1 VVVGT
6 NFLLRKR
13 ILLGTSIPPATTTK
27 TQKKIIIILIRAIF
41 LSVFRRW
48 RNMSDQSFKVHCGIG
63 NLLDLCIPLS
73 SLFCVFLPCFFF
85 LLIVCVFVENN
96 ACYKLVQSVL
106 GSGCSRLMNF
116 FTHKIKDLM
125 MHKRA
130 HKEERRGARGRD
142 EERSNQEEWVSKE
155 EGEKERDREIIH
167 TLPEALSMMPSS
179 VSGTTSMRRG
189 GGRGTP
195 MRVVVS

>member
-1 VVVGT
+1 
-6 NFLLRKR
+6 
-13 ILLGTSIPPATTTK
+13 
-27 TQKKIIIILIRAIF
+27 
-41 LSVFRRW
+41 
-48 RNMSDQSFKVHCGIG
+48 
-63 NLLDLCIPLS
+63 
-73 SLFCVFLPCFFF
+73 
-85 LLIVCVFVENN
+85 
-96 ACYKLVQSVL
+96 
-106 GSGCSRLMNF
+106 MNF

-142 EERSNQEEWVSKE
+142 EERSIQEEWVSKA

>member
-1 VVVGT
+1 
-6 NFLLRKR
+6 
-13 ILLGTSIPPATTTK
+13 
-27 TQKKIIIILIRAIF
+27 
-41 LSVFRRW
+41 
-48 RNMSDQSFKVHCGIG
+48 
-63 NLLDLCIPLS
+63 
-73 SLFCVFLPCFFF
+73 
-85 LLIVCVFVENN
+85 
-96 ACYKLVQSVL
+96 
-106 GSGCSRLMNF
+106 MNF

-130 HKEERRGARGRD
+130 HKEEEERRGARGRD

-155 EGEKERDREIIH
+155 AGEKERDREIIH

>member
-1 VVVGT
+1 
-6 NFLLRKR
+6 
-13 ILLGTSIPPATTTK
+13 
-27 TQKKIIIILIRAIF
+27 
-41 LSVFRRW
+41 
-48 RNMSDQSFKVHCGIG
+48 
-63 NLLDLCIPLS
+63 
-73 SLFCVFLPCFFF
+73 
-85 LLIVCVFVENN
+85 
-96 ACYKLVQSVL
+96 
-106 GSGCSRLMNF
+106 MNF

-130 HKEERRGARGRD
+130 QKEERRGARGRD

-155 EGEKERDREIIH
+155 EGEKERDRENIH

-179 VSGTTSMRRG
+179 VSGMTSMRRG